1 MFRARV
7 PRCTGSFITAGT
19 PTRRDVRSA
28 ASAAPGSRHLRGTV
42 DPVVSDSSR
51 AIEGAPAKRGWF
63 HRHRLRIV
71 IWIAVL
77 EGILIWATHGIHIV
91 TIIVL
96 GVIAFV
102 SLRPRRSAAERPRP
116 SLPRETRWFSG
127 ASRPGATLP
136 VAGGYVLIG
145 ALTTLL
151 VIFALAARG
160 LLLLDRR

>member
-1 MFRARV
+1 M
-7 PRCTGSFITAGT
+7 
-19 PTRRDVRSA
+19 
-28 ASAAPGSRHLRGTV
+28 
-42 DPVVSDSSR
+42 VSDGSR

-96 GVIAFV
+96 GVIAFAF
-102 SLRPRRSAAERPRP
+102 LMLHRFTAERTRS
-116 SLPRETRWFSG
+116 SLLREITWFFA
-127 ASRPGATLP
+127 ASQLGATIL
-136 VAGGYVLIG
+136 VAAGYVLIG
-145 ALTTLL
+145 ALIILL
-151 VIFALAARG
+151 VIFALVALG